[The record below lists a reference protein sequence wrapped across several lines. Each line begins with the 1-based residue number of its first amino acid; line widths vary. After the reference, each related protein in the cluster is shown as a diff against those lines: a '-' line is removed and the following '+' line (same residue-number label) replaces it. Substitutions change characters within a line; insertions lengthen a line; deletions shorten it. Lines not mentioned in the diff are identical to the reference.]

1 MKKPYEVYF
10 SNIFGIQKTKIRA
23 QLVKEI
29 KRYKYVVRDGHSITN
44 NTWWFNSLKD
54 AETQVALLKEAGAY
68 AWCFD
73 CRFIYVD

>member
-10 SNIFGIQKTKIRA
+10 SYIFGIQKTKIRA
-23 QLVKEI
+23 QIVKKI
-29 KRYKYVVRDGHSITN
+29 KRYKYVVRDGTSS
-44 NTWWFNSLKD
+44 WWFNSLKD

>member
-10 SNIFGIQKTKIRA
+10 SNIFGIQNTKIRS
-23 QLVKEI
+23 QIVKEI

-44 NTWWFNSLKD
+44 NTWWFNSQQEAVTKVS
-54 AETQVALLKEAGAY
+54 QLKESGYY